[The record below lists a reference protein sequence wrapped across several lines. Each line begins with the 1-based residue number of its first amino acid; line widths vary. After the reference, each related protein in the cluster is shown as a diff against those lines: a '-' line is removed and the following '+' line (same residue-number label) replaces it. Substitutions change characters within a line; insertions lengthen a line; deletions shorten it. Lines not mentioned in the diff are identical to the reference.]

1 MPPHFSAPQIRDL
14 LKCKA
19 ASLAAGFPPDDPFI
33 LSLDEI
39 ILSRIQQVGK
49 AQYVSEMI
57 GNLWQVPAGDCRF
70 FFVSGLEVAPP
81 KEWEGRGAGQF
92 VVARFEWRG
101 LPFRVEGGGKIR
113 YL

>member
-1 MPPHFSAPQIRDL
+1 MPILFSASQTRDV

-49 AQYVSEMI
+49 AQHVSEQL
-57 GNLWQVPAGDCRF
+57 GNLWRVPASDCQF
-70 FFVSGLEVAPP
+70 YFASGLEVVPP
-81 KEWEGRGAGQF
+81 KEWEGRGAGQYI
-92 VVARFEWRG
+92 VARFRWDG
-101 LPFRVEGGGKIR
+101 LPFRVEGGGMIR